1 MHRHLNANEFSAF
14 REGDHAAFKLVF
26 DTYYQPLCY
35 FTIKLIAN
43 RQDAEEIVL
52 NSFQKLFERCAHMET
67 AASIRSF
74 LYITARNNSF
84 DYLRSVKVLKI
95 NQQQFA
101 EKMQD
106 ETFLQLE
113 YEIKDELVEL
123 VRKAVN
129 NLPAECSKI
138 FRMLYYDELTPNE
151 VAEIL
156 EISVSTVYNQKSRA
170 LQSLRIAMAGHPMA
184 IALLLVMAAW
194 IERPFVRLTSL
205 PD

>member
-1 MHRHLNANEFSAF
+1 MYQHLNANDFSAF

-26 DTYYQPLCY
+26 DTYYQPLYY

-43 RQDAEEIVL
+43 REEAEEIAL
-52 NSFQKLFERCAHMET
+52 NSFHKLFERCSHMES

-74 LYITARNNSF
+74 LFVTARNNSF

-95 NQQQFA
+95 NQKQFA

-106 ETFLQLE
+106 ETFLQFE
-113 YEIKDELVEL
+113 YEIKDELVEM

-129 NLPAECSKI
+129 NLPAECSRI
-138 FRMLYYDELTPNE
+138 FRMLYYEDLTPGE

-156 EISVSTVYNQKSRA
+156 NISVSTVYNQKSRA
-170 LQSLRIAMAGHPMA
+170 LQALRIALAEHPMA
-184 IALLLVMAAW
+184 IALLLAMTVYCQ
-194 IERPFVRLTSL
+194 RPFARFAS
-205 PD
+205 